1 MLKFRLFFSCYGPS
15 ETVTVTVSQH
25 VNRKSGS
32 NYLGPFLE
40 LTSCTH
46 QSANCSEVATVG
58 RLRVNV
64 PTVRTRRKR
73 SPVTRH
79 TLCPLAASLFL
90 VLLLQVLAL
99 HSSHNAILHSAVSIL
114 LGCWLCTSHAVS
126 TGVWSR
132 ILRSLNRRTTL
143 FITIALIMI
152 FFLIDSNSTVAPPS
166 SPFTSPGAKQNELK
180 WKPTSCE
187 PEAYPAGHP
196 LRLALTPPDISP
208 GMEAP
213 WRANNHRQFKD
224 LCLCLQANSCKPNQ
238 DRGWLICLSV

>member
-1 MLKFRLFFSCYGPS
+1 MALSFFMLKFRLFFSCYGPS

-114 LGCWLCTSHAVS
+114 LGCCLCTLSCCFYRRLEQDFTVAEQAHHS
-126 TGVWSR
+126 LHHHR
-132 ILRSLNRRTTL
+132 PHHDFLLNRHQLHRC
-143 FITIALIMI
+143 
-152 FFLIDSNSTVAPPS
+152 
-166 SPFTSPGAKQNELK
+166 SPF
-180 WKPTSCE
+180 
-187 PEAYPAGHP
+187 
-196 LRLALTPPDISP
+196 ISI
-208 GMEAP
+208 
-213 WRANNHRQFKD
+213 H
-224 LCLCLQANSCKPNQ
+224 
-238 DRGWLICLSV
+238 LSRCQTK